1 MKNEKYKISENLKYH
16 FDNFVSRGIRGIV
29 IFLLVGTV
37 AFVLLATFAG
47 MKLGEIP
54 PEKSEFGV
62 IWDNFGLAITGWWPF
77 TESNEGLDE
86 STKGRIFLFSRLL
99 ISVFGLFL
107 TSVLIGLVSEAI
119 ENKVRVLR
127 KGKSKVIE
135 NNHVIVIG
143 YDERNHILLQELMNT
158 DYKKR
163 KILIIDNKDKEEI
176 EEDLYSNIDVPK
188 NIKVIIRT
196 FELWDIEGLRKCN
209 IDESYA
215 VVISPMSDIMTLKA
229 LFAIKKVLR
238 GNKETKT
245 HVVSAIKD
253 SECLIRFST
262 EKDVMIQIDAL
273 IARTISVS
281 YRQVGLSKV
290 LSSILSFEGSEFYLN
305 NNKKYAQ
312 KTFGELTLNMIN
324 AVPIGILRNKNLI
337 LIPNENEKLL
347 EGDELLYYSENK
359 EGIKYNQEE
368 IKYEKTVATNRN
380 QEISRERDKKKN
392 ILIFGYNEKLNIIYQ
407 NFGKD
412 IEKVVI
418 VNSDCGQIE
427 RIRETATTRGD
438 IVTEIVAEEINKCNL
453 NKVVRNIDHIIL
465 LNDDSIDREKSDM
478 VNMLLYLRLLN
489 IREDLSTHYTII
501 TELNFN
507 QNKELID
514 NKYTNDFIVS
524 SNITS
529 MMLAQ
534 MVEDVRIRPLFL
546 ELLSTQGVNII
557 IKPYEEMLN
566 NSSDLVSNIR
576 HQLLQAGHIF
586 LGYITTNSGE
596 TQYIYNPQST
606 ENIKFKKDDRLI
618 LLGE

>member
-1 MKNEKYKISENLKYH
+1 MKNAKHKINENLKYH

-29 IFLLVGTV
+29 ILLLVGTV
-37 AFVLLATFAG
+37 VFVILVTFVAL
-47 MKLGEIP
+47 KLCRIP
-54 PEKSEFGV
+54 LNESFDE

-77 TESNEGLDE
+77 TESNENRDL
-86 STKGRIFLFSRLL
+86 LFYISRLL

-107 TSVLIGLVSEAI
+107 TSMLIGLVSEAI

-143 YDERNHILLQELMNT
+143 YDERNHTLLQELMNT

-176 EEDLYSNIDVPK
+176 EEDLYSNIDIPK

-196 FELWDIEGLRKCN
+196 FELWDIEGLRKCS

-215 VVISPMSDIMTLKA
+215 VVISPMSDIITLKV
-229 LFAIKKVLR
+229 LFAIKKVLK

-245 HVVSAIKD
+245 HIVSAIKN
-253 SECLIRFST
+253 SEYLIRFST

-281 YRQVGLSKV
+281 YRQVGLPKV

-324 AVPIGILRNKNLI
+324 AVPIGILRKNDLI
-337 LIPNENEKLL
+337 LIPNENEKIL
-347 EGDELLYYSENK
+347 ESDELLYYSENK
-359 EGIKYNQEE
+359 NGIKYNQAE
-368 IKYEKTVATNRN
+368 IKLEKNIATKRN
-380 QEISRERDKKKN
+380 QEIGREKDKKKN
-392 ILIFGYNEKLNIIYQ
+392 ILIFGYNEKLSIIYQ
-407 NFGKD
+407 NFDKD

-596 TQYIYNPQST
+596 IQYIYNPQST